1 MDEASSLPRPHSR
14 RKLFSRLFSTRPRL
28 RSQRGQAI
36 VEYILILI
44 LSIGFTR
51 FVFFNKEF
59 GAKAMVDKT
68 MLKLGSFLE
77 QNLKTGT
84 KTGADGVKSLEAFGG
99 TNRWSN

>member
-1 MDEASSLPRPHSR
+1 MDEASSLPKS
-14 RKLFSRLFSTRPRL
+14 LFARLKSSRPRL
-28 RSQRGQAI
+28 RRQAGQAI

-44 LSIGFTR
+44 LAIGFTR

-59 GAKAMVDKT
+59 GAKAMIDKT

-99 TNRWSN
+99 TSRWSN